1 MGCLQLCR
9 RDCGSEA
16 QGCEGCHRR
25 FVGCCGG
32 TVEEKRIFQA
42 RRRFEF
48 EVEKETSNGSPQG
61 CEPFHEGAVCVQSEA
76 CIEDSEG
83 FAHEKVQGDGQLR
96 RQSVSIKRAVNRFKS
111 WWAASPGLRSMC
123 TDR

>member
-1 MGCLQLCR
+1 MG
-9 RDCGSEA
+9 S

-25 FVGCCGG
+25 FVGGCGG
-32 TVEEKRIFQA
+32 TVEEERIFQA

-76 CIEDSEG
+76 CIENRES
-83 FAHEKVQGDGQLR
+83 FAHEKVQGDGH
-96 RQSVSIKRAVNRFKS
+96 A
-111 WWAASPGLRSMC
+111 PRSGC
-123 TDR
+123 TLDAMIHFLAIPM